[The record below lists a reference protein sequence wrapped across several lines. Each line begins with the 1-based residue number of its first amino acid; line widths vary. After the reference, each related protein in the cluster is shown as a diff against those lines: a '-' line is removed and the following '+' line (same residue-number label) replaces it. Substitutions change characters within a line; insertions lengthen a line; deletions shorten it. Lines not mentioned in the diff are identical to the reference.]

1 MTTDRKIKLLAAAC
15 SIIAAATTLQAIPIN
30 ARAEEIA
37 NNCFACHG
45 RLIADQ
51 PEGVSESKIKDG
63 RVLTGKMSVTDLGMK
78 VDLGT
83 QLDGETRGSLQ
94 TVNAAAGSTVSFQ
107 VDVLDGMDAHAV
119 QIKGLETAG
128 QLRDAANHIT
138 WSEAHDAGLWFRQEL
153 TVGDYTN
160 PPYFSTDVLGGED
173 PKTHTFDLAID
184 ASTPADLYNL
194 TFAFAGQDGDGLFY
208 QEEHLYLQVS
218 GGAGPQGPADKLVNL
233 STRGKLT
240 ETEILTP
247 GFVIEGE
254 PKKVLIRVMGPTL
267 GTFGV
272 PTACLDPG
280 LILFKQGVTDPIGEN
295 TKWSD
300 AVNFAEIKS
309 TAAAIGATP
318 FADDSLDA
326 AILIT
331 LEPGAYTVQARCGAG
346 GEVLAEVYDA
356 SAVE

>member
-1 MTTDRKIKLLAAAC
+1 MTTDKKIRLLTAAF
-15 SIIAAATTLQAIPIN
+15 SSLTAATALQAIPSN
-30 ARAEEIA
+30 ALVEEVA

-45 RLIADQ
+45 QLIADQ
-51 PEGVSESKIKDG
+51 PDDVSESKIKDG

-94 TVNAAAGSTVSFQ
+94 TVSAAAGSTVSFQ

-119 QIKGLETAG
+119 QIKGFETAG
-128 QLRDAANHIT
+128 QHRNAANHIT
-138 WSEAHDAGLWFRQEL
+138 WSEAHDADFWFRQEL
-153 TVGDYTN
+153 TVGGYTN

-173 PKTHTFDLAID
+173 PKTYTFDLAID

-208 QEEHLYLQVS
+208 QEEHLYLQVT
-218 GGAGPQGPADKLVNL
+218 GGGGQQGPADKLVNL

-272 PTACLDPG
+272 TTACLEPG
-280 LILFKQGVTDPIGEN
+280 LKLFKQGVVESIGEN
-295 TKWSD
+295 TKWGD
-300 AVNFAEIKS
+300 AGNFAEIKS
-309 TAAAIGATP
+309 TAATIGAWP
-318 FADDSLDA
+318 FPDDSLDA

-331 LEPGAYTVQARCGAG
+331 LEPGAYTIQARCGAG